1 VTVPLRRAYYS
12 RLARLESDVIE
23 LGLAVGQ
30 AMRTAVTALDQGDL
44 VDAARVNANDRVI
57 NARRWDIERQ
67 VQWLIATQQPTAS
80 DLRRLVAAL
89 QVAVDLER
97 IGDYAA
103 GIARNCLAIG
113 RAPRVDCVR
122 TIRLLAE
129 GAVAMLDGAIAAL
142 EQHDAAAAQRV
153 ALEDDRVDAMYR
165 QLSGDLLDGMSANR
179 ELVDECTQLLF
190 AAHHLERVADR
201 AQNVCERIAYA
212 NTGHGRLQRHG
223 AA

>member
-1 VTVPLRRAYYS
+1 MRV
-12 RLARLESDVIE
+12 
-23 LGLAVGQ
+23 AVD
-30 AMRTAVTALDQGDL
+30 ALDQGDL
-44 VDAARVNANDRVI
+44 ADAERVNANDGAI
-57 NARRWDIERQ
+57 NARRWEIERE

-89 QVAVDLER
+89 QVTTDLER

-122 TIRLLAE
+122 TIRLLAD
-129 GAVAMLDGAIAAL
+129 GAVSMLDGAMAAL
-142 EQHDAAAAQRV
+142 EQHDADAAQRV
-153 ALEDDRVDAMYR
+153 ALQDDRVDAMYR
-165 QLSGDLLDGMSANR
+165 QLSGDLLDGMYADR

-201 AQNVCERIAYA
+201 AQNVCERITYA
-212 NTGHGRLQRHG
+212 NTGHRRLQRHG